1 MRGIGEGF
9 EVLKPAAIPAN
20 SLPNLGIC
28 VRFVLLL
35 QAGDD
40 RDEDPDFLSGV
51 GCLRLNS
58 SGQCV
63 CRQGKA
69 AGIFLFFDV
78 AVDCCGVGGSW
89 VISDCGGVFL
99 RLSTARGLVLCM
111 GVYLRK

>member
-40 RDEDPDFLSGV
+40 RDEDPDFKWSGMFEV
-51 GCLRLNS
+51 E
-58 SGQCV
+58 
-63 CRQGKA
+63 
-69 AGIFLFFDV
+69 
-78 AVDCCGVGGSW
+78 
-89 VISDCGGVFL
+89 
-99 RLSTARGLVLCM
+99 
-111 GVYLRK
+111 